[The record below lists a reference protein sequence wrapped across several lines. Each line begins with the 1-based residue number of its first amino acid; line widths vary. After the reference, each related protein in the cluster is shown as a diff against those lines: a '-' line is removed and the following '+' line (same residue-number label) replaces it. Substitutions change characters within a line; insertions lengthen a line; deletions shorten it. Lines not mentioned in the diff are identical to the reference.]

1 MKCTLRCGAF
11 FIMKPNQTL
20 FKIRER
26 LFIFNFLY
34 FCFVHKS
41 DLFIMYIY
49 DLISSNIKNKNFVF
63 LTVGFFI
70 PGNFVIT
77 PKLFGLKYS
86 NLKYTLYH
94 SYWQAFILHV
104 HNTIVNFT
112 CTSTFFSLK
121 RILCIY
127 TRLQ

>member
-1 MKCTLRCGAF
+1 MWGF
-11 FIMKPNQTL
+11 FHNEAKPDT
-20 FKIRER
+20 FIVRER
-26 LFIFNFLY
+26 LFIVNFLY

-77 PKLFGLKYS
+77 PKLFGFKYS

-94 SYWQAFILHV
+94 SY
-104 HNTIVNFT
+104 
-112 CTSTFFSLK
+112 
-121 RILCIY
+121 
-127 TRLQ
+127 